1 MTDNAIQK
9 IGLKNENIYRVFV
22 YTEEIRDD
30 EGNIIVESKPTG
42 EFLEFD
48 LEDIELPFKYQEIIE
63 RLKKSRQNL
72 KNQFTIIEKKQDHK
86 GKKLMSSNEEEKLK
100 ALNNFYKEQ
109 VEIYN
114 IFLGE
119 NGVQKLLNGRKL
131 RWTTLNEIDELIE
144 KQIAPQLNVTMD
156 DITKKIKSKYSNKKE
171 DNVLE

>member
-1 MTDNAIQK
+1 MTDNTVQK
-9 IGLKNENIYRVFV
+9 IGLKNENILKL
-22 YTEEIRDD
+22 EIVD
-30 EGNIIVESKPTG
+30 EKGNSTG
-42 EFLEFD
+42 EYLEFD
-48 LEDIELPFKYQEIIE
+48 LEDIEIPFKYQEIIE
-63 RLKKSRQNL
+63 RLKKSRNNL

-131 RWTTLNEIDELIE
+131 RWTTLSEIDELIE
-144 KQIAPQLNVTMD
+144 KQIAPQLDLTMA

>member
-1 MTDNAIQK
+1 MEQK
-9 IGLKNENIYRVFV
+9 QIKLKDDDTLRL
-22 YTEEIRDD
+22 EIVDSN
-30 EGNIIVESKPTG
+30 GVSTG
-42 EFLEFD
+42 EFLEFQ

-63 RLKKSRQNL
+63 RLKKSRQTL
-72 KNQFTIIEKKQDHK
+72 KNQFTIIEKKQDHN

-131 RWTTLNEIDELIE
+131 RWTTLSEIDELIE
-144 KQIAPQLNVTMD
+144 KQIAPQLDLTMA

>member
-1 MTDNAIQK
+1 MTDNIT
-9 IGLKNENIYRVFV
+9 LKQDDIYRVFI
-22 YTEEIRDD
+22 YTQEIKDNQ
-30 EGNIIVESKPTG
+30 GNVIIESKPTG
-42 EFLEFD
+42 EYLEFD
-48 LEDIELPFKYQEIIE
+48 LEDIELPFKYQDALEK
-63 RLKKSRQNL
+63 LKKSRQNL
-72 KNQFTIIEKKQDHK
+72 KNQFVIIDKKQDHK

-131 RWTTLNEIDELIE
+131 RWTTLTEIDELIE
-144 KQIAPQLNVTMD
+144 KQIAPKLNITID
-156 DITKKIKSKYSNKKE
+156 SITKKIQSKYNIKKE

>member
-1 MTDNAIQK
+1 MIDNTVQK
-9 IGLKNENIYRVFV
+9 IGLKNENILKL
-22 YTEEIRDD
+22 EIVN
-30 EGNIIVESKPTG
+30 EIGESTGNY
-42 EFLEFD
+42 LEFD
-48 LEDIELPFKYQEIIE
+48 LEDITLPFKYQEIIE

-72 KNQFTIIEKKQDHK
+72 KNQFAIIEIKRDHK

-131 RWTTLNEIDELIE
+131 RWTTLTEIDELIE
-144 KQIAPQLNVTMD
+144 KQIAPQLDLTMA

>member
-1 MTDNAIQK
+1 MEQK
-9 IGLKNENIYRVFV
+9 QIRLKDDD
-22 YTEEIRDD
+22 TLKLEIVDSN
-30 EGNIIVESKPTG
+30 GVSTG
-42 EFLEFD
+42 EFLEFQ

-63 RLKKSRQNL
+63 RLKKSRNNL

-131 RWTTLNEIDELIE
+131 RWTTLTEIDELIE
-144 KQIAPQLNVTMD
+144 KQIAPQLDLTMA

>member
-1 MTDNAIQK
+1 MIDNTIHK
-9 IGLKNENIYRVFV
+9 IGLKNENILKL
-22 YTEEIRDD
+22 EIVN
-30 EGNIIVESKPTG
+30 EIGESTGNY
-42 EFLEFD
+42 LEFD
-48 LEDIELPFKYQEIIE
+48 LEDITLPFKYQEIIE

-131 RWTTLNEIDELIE
+131 RWTTLSEIDELIE

-171 DNVLE
+171 DNVIE

>member
-1 MTDNAIQK
+1 MTDNTVQK
-9 IGLKNENIYRVFV
+9 IGLKNENILKL
-22 YTEEIRDD
+22 EIVD
-30 EGNIIVESKPTG
+30 EIGESTGNY
-42 EFLEFD
+42 LEFD
-48 LEDIELPFKYQEIIE
+48 LEDIALPFKYQEIIE

-131 RWTTLNEIDELIE
+131 RWTTLTEIDELIE
-144 KQIAPQLNVTMD
+144 KQIAPQLDLTMA

>member
-1 MTDNAIQK
+1 MEK
-9 IGLKNENIYRVFV
+9 IGLKNENILKLEVV
-22 YTEEIRDD
+22 D
-30 EGNIIVESKPTG
+30 EKGNSTG
-42 EFLEFD
+42 EYLEFD

-100 ALNNFYKEQ
+100 ALNSFYKEQ

-131 RWTTLNEIDELIE
+131 RWTTLSEIDELIE

>member
-1 MTDNAIQK
+1 MEK
-9 IGLKNENIYRVFV
+9 IGLKNENILKL
-22 YTEEIRDD
+22 EIVD
-30 EGNIIVESKPTG
+30 EKGNSTG
-42 EFLEFD
+42 EYLEFD
-48 LEDIELPFKYQEIIE
+48 LEDIEIPFKYQEIIE

-72 KNQFTIIEKKQDHK
+72 KNQFVIIEKKQDHK

-119 NGVQKLLNGRKL
+119 NGVQKLLNGRSL
-131 RWTTLNEIDELIE
+131 RWTTLSEIDELIE
-144 KQIAPQLNVTMD
+144 KQIAPQLNITMD

>member
-1 MTDNAIQK
+1 MTDNTVQK
-9 IGLKNENIYRVFV
+9 IGLKNENILKL
-22 YTEEIRDD
+22 EIVD
-30 EGNIIVESKPTG
+30 EKGNSTG
-42 EFLEFD
+42 EFLEFN
-48 LEDIELPFKYQEIIE
+48 LENIELPFKYQEIIE
-63 RLKKSRQNL
+63 RLKKSRNNL

-144 KQIAPQLNVTMD
+144 KQIAPQLDLTMK
-156 DITKKIKSKYSNKKE
+156 DITKKIKSKYSSKKE

>member
-1 MTDNAIQK
+1 MTDNIT
-9 IGLKNENIYRVFV
+9 LKQDDIYRVFI
-22 YTEEIRDD
+22 YTQEIKDNQ
-30 EGNIIVESKPTG
+30 GNVIIESKPTG
-42 EFLEFD
+42 EYLEFD
-48 LEDIELPFKYQEIIE
+48 LEDIELPFKYQDALEK
-63 RLKKSRQNL
+63 LKKSRQNL
-72 KNQFTIIEKKQDHK
+72 KNQFVIIDKKQDHK

-131 RWTTLNEIDELIE
+131 RWTTLSEIDELIE
-144 KQIAPQLNVTMD
+144 KQIAPQLDLTMA

>member
-1 MTDNAIQK
+1 MTDNTVQK
-9 IGLKNENIYRVFV
+9 IGLKNENLLKL
-22 YTEEIRDD
+22 EIVD
-30 EGNIIVESKPTG
+30 EMGNSTG

-72 KNQFTIIEKKQDHK
+72 KNQFAIIEKKQDHK
-86 GKKLMSSNEEEKLK
+86 GKKLLSFNEEAKLK
-100 ALNNFYKEQ
+100 ALTKFYKEQ
-109 VEIYN
+109 EEIYN
-114 IFLGE
+114 IFLGKD
-119 NGVQKLLNGRKL
+119 GVKKLLNGRNL
-131 RWTTLNEIDELIE
+131 RWTTLSEIDELIE

>member
-1 MTDNAIQK
+1 MTDNTVQK
-9 IGLKNENIYRVFV
+9 IGLKNENLLKL
-22 YTEEIRDD
+22 EIVD
-30 EGNIIVESKPTG
+30 EKGNSTG

-72 KNQFTIIEKKQDHK
+72 KNQFAIIEKKQDHK
-86 GKKLMSSNEEEKLK
+86 GKKLLSFNEEAKLK

-109 VEIYN
+109 EEIYN
-114 IFLGE
+114 IFLGKD
-119 NGVQKLLNGRKL
+119 GVKKLLNGRNL
-131 RWTTLNEIDELIE
+131 RWTTLSEIDELIE

>member
-1 MTDNAIQK
+1 MTDNIT
-9 IGLKNENIYRVFV
+9 LKQDDIYRVFI
-22 YTEEIRDD
+22 YTQEIKDNQ
-30 EGNIIVESKPTG
+30 GNVIIESKPTG
-42 EFLEFD
+42 EYLEFD
-48 LEDIELPFKYQEIIE
+48 LEDIELPFKYQDALEK
-63 RLKKSRQNL
+63 LKKSRQNL
-72 KNQFTIIEKKQDHK
+72 KNQFVIIDKKQDHK

-131 RWTTLNEIDELIE
+131 RWTTLTEIDELIE
-144 KQIAPQLNVTMD
+144 KQIAPKLNITID
-156 DITKKIKSKYSNKKE
+156 SITKKIKSKYNIKKE

>member
-1 MTDNAIQK
+1 MIDNTVQK
-9 IGLKNENIYRVFV
+9 IGLKNENLLKL
-22 YTEEIRDD
+22 EIVD
-30 EGNIIVESKPTG
+30 EKGNSTG

>member
-1 MTDNAIQK
+1 MTDNTVQK
-9 IGLKNENIYRVFV
+9 IGLKNENILKL
-22 YTEEIRDD
+22 EIVD
-30 EGNIIVESKPTG
+30 ETGNSTG

-86 GKKLMSSNEEEKLK
+86 GKKLLSFNEEAKLK
-100 ALNNFYKEQ
+100 ALTKFYKEQ
-109 VEIYN
+109 EEIYN
-114 IFLGE
+114 IFLGKD
-119 NGVQKLLNGRKL
+119 GVKKLLNGRNL
-131 RWTTLNEIDELIE
+131 RWTTLSEIDELIE

>member
-1 MTDNAIQK
+1 MTDNTIQK
-9 IGLKNENIYRVFV
+9 IGFKNENILKL
-22 YTEEIRDD
+22 EIVD
-30 EGNIIVESKPTG
+30 EKGNSTG
-42 EFLEFD
+42 EYLECD
-48 LEDIELPFKYQEIIE
+48 LEDIELPFKYQEILE

-86 GKKLMSSNEEEKLK
+86 GKKLMSYNEEEKLK
-100 ALNNFYKEQ
+100 ALNNFYNEQ

-131 RWTTLNEIDELIE
+131 RWTTLTEIDELIE

-171 DNVLE
+171 DNILE

>member
-1 MTDNAIQK
+1 MIDNTIQK
-9 IGLKNENIYRVFV
+9 IGLKNENILKL
-22 YTEEIRDD
+22 EIVD
-30 EGNIIVESKPTG
+30 EKGNSTG
-42 EFLEFD
+42 EYLEFD
-48 LEDIELPFKYQEIIE
+48 LEDIEIPFKYQEIIE

-72 KNQFTIIEKKQDHK
+72 KNQFVIIEKKQDHK

-131 RWTTLNEIDELIE
+131 RWTTLSEIDELIE
-144 KQIAPQLNVTMD
+144 KQIAPQLNITMD

>member
-1 MTDNAIQK
+1 MEQK
-9 IGLKNENIYRVFV
+9 QIKLKDDDTLRL
-22 YTEEIRDD
+22 EIVDSN
-30 EGNIIVESKPTG
+30 GVSTG
-42 EFLEFD
+42 DYLEFQ

-114 IFLGE
+114 VFLGE

-131 RWTTLNEIDELIE
+131 RWTTLSEIDELIE
-144 KQIAPQLNVTMD
+144 KQIAPQLDLTMK

>member
-1 MTDNAIQK
+1 MIDNTIQK
-9 IGLKNENIYRVFV
+9 IGLKNENLLKL
-22 YTEEIRDD
+22 EIVD
-30 EGNIIVESKPTG
+30 EKGNSTG

-131 RWTTLNEIDELIE
+131 RWTTLSEIDELIE

>member
-1 MTDNAIQK
+1 MIDNIIQK
-9 IGLKNENIYRVFV
+9 IGLKNENLLKL
-22 YTEEIRDD
+22 EIVD
-30 EGNIIVESKPTG
+30 ENGNSTG
-42 EFLEFD
+42 EYLEFD

-131 RWTTLNEIDELIE
+131 RWTTLSEIDELIE
-144 KQIAPQLNVTMD
+144 KQIAPQLNITMD

>member
-1 MTDNAIQK
+1 MEK
-9 IGLKNENIYRVFV
+9 IGLKNENILKL
-22 YTEEIRDD
+22 EIIN
-30 EGNIIVESKPTG
+30 EIGESTGNY
-42 EFLEFD
+42 LEFD
-48 LEDIELPFKYQEIIE
+48 LEDITLPFKYQEIIE

-119 NGVQKLLNGRKL
+119 NGGQKLLNGRKL
-131 RWTTLNEIDELIE
+131 RWTTLSEIDEWIE
-144 KQIAPQLNVTMD
+144 KQIAPQLDLTMA

>member
-1 MTDNAIQK
+1 MEQK
-9 IGLKNENIYRVFV
+9 QIRLKDDD
-22 YTEEIRDD
+22 TLKLEIVDSN
-30 EGNIIVESKPTG
+30 GVSTG
-42 EFLEFD
+42 EFLEFQ
-48 LEDIELPFKYQEIIE
+48 LEDIELPFKYQEIVE

-131 RWTTLNEIDELIE
+131 RWTTLSEIDELIE
-144 KQIAPQLNVTMD
+144 KQIAPQLDLTMK

>member
-1 MTDNAIQK
+1 MEK
-9 IGLKNENIYRVFV
+9 IGLKNENILKL
-22 YTEEIRDD
+22 EIVD
-30 EGNIIVESKPTG
+30 EKGNSTG
-42 EFLEFD
+42 EYLEFD
-48 LEDIELPFKYQEIIE
+48 LEDINLPFKYQEIIE

-119 NGVQKLLNGRKL
+119 NGVQKLLNGRSL
-131 RWTTLNEIDELIE
+131 RWTTLSEIDELIE
-144 KQIAPQLNVTMD
+144 KQIAPQLDLTMA

>member
-1 MTDNAIQK
+1 MIDNTIQK
-9 IGLKNENIYRVFV
+9 IGLKNENILKL
-22 YTEEIRDD
+22 EIVD
-30 EGNIIVESKPTG
+30 EKGNSTG

-48 LEDIELPFKYQEIIE
+48 LEDITLPFKYQEIIE

-119 NGVQKLLNGRKL
+119 NGVQKLLNGRNL

>member
-1 MTDNAIQK
+1 MTDNTVQK
-9 IGLKNENIYRVFV
+9 IGLKNENILKL
-22 YTEEIRDD
+22 EIVD
-30 EGNIIVESKPTG
+30 EKGNSTG
-42 EFLEFD
+42 EYLEFD

-72 KNQFTIIEKKQDHK
+72 KNQFAIIEKKQDHK
-86 GKKLMSSNEEEKLK
+86 GNKLMSSNEEEKLK

-131 RWTTLNEIDELIE
+131 RWTTLSEIDELIE

>member
-1 MTDNAIQK
+1 MIDNTIQK
-9 IGLKNENIYRVFV
+9 IGLKNENLLKL
-22 YTEEIRDD
+22 EIVD
-30 EGNIIVESKPTG
+30 EKGNSTG

-86 GKKLMSSNEEEKLK
+86 GKKLISSNEEEKLK

>member
-1 MTDNAIQK
+1 MTDNTIQK
-9 IGLKNENIYRVFV
+9 IGLKNENILKL
-22 YTEEIRDD
+22 EIVD
-30 EGNIIVESKPTG
+30 EKGNSTG
-42 EFLEFD
+42 KFLEFD

-63 RLKKSRQNL
+63 RLKKSRNNL

-131 RWTTLNEIDELIE
+131 RWTTLSEIDELIE

>member
-1 MTDNAIQK
+1 MTDNTVQK
-9 IGLKNENIYRVFV
+9 IGLKNENLLKL
-22 YTEEIRDD
+22 EIVD
-30 EGNIIVESKPTG
+30 EMGNSTG

-72 KNQFTIIEKKQDHK
+72 KNQFAIIEKKQDHK
-86 GKKLMSSNEEEKLK
+86 GKKLLSFNEEAKLK
-100 ALNNFYKEQ
+100 ALTKFYKEQ
-109 VEIYN
+109 EEIYN
-114 IFLGE
+114 IFLGKD
-119 NGVQKLLNGRKL
+119 GVKKLLNGRNL